1 MNYRM
6 SIFKKVAKTIMD
18 NKDQFDKIKETVQGA
33 MNAPGDRRGK
43 ESYPP
48 APGTNHG
55 APDYMAQL
63 EKLAGLRE
71 KGILSEQEFNE
82 QKAVILQKMKMS

>member
-1 MNYRM
+1 M

-18 NKDQFDKIKETVQGA
+18 NRDQFDKIKETVQGA
-33 MNAPGDRRGK
+33 MNAPNDKRGGQ
-43 ESYPP
+43 ERYAP
-48 APGTNHG
+48 ASGTNHG

-63 EKLAGLRE
+63 EKLAGLKE

-82 QKAVILQKMKMS
+82 QKAVILQKMKL